1 MADLKVFVSSTCYDL
16 SIVREQLK
24 KFIAQMGYQ
33 SVLSDYS
40 DIIYDPREHTH
51 TSCIQEVNN
60 IDILVL
66 IIGSRYGGEAIPDA
80 LAKIDIDKLKNL
92 SKSKMVF
99 EEGNSISITQAEV
112 LKAIEL
118 EIPIYI
124 FVNDKVHHEYFM
136 YTKNKELIDKINFPS
151 IDKQETAKYIFN
163 FIDFLSHRLSN
174 NNIMTYSK
182 LDDIE
187 FQLKKQWA
195 GYFQRLLKE
204 QATSNFE
211 AKNFDSLFEKINDL
225 KVAMIS
231 SITNDEAK
239 NIAKYTIEFRR
250 LIDTFAI
257 LKIEKDLIITSKQ
270 SFVDLLKNIKIKSV
284 LVFDDE
290 NRRGNSFVF
299 IKEDNKIIESRL
311 SINFMNTVK
320 ESWDTFKSLKDEH
333 KKIVYETLSDDFN
346 NRGFSPYYLRVT
358 TNTLQEYLKSKDLK
372 NIDFETKIK
381 DIEFY
386 FE

>member
-16 SIVREQLK
+16 SIIREQLK
-24 KFIAQMGYQ
+24 KFIGQMGYQ

-40 DIIYDPREHTH
+40 DILYDPREHTH

-66 IIGSRYGGEAIPDA
+66 IIGSRYGGEAIPEA
-80 LAKIDIDKLKNL
+80 LAQIDIEKLKNL
-92 SKSKMVF
+92 SKSKNVF

-136 YTKNKELIDKINFPS
+136 YTKNRDLIDKINFPS
-151 IDKQETAKYIFN
+151 IEKQETAKYIFN

-204 QATSNFE
+204 QATSIFE
-211 AKNFDSLFEKINDL
+211 SKNFDSLFEKINDL

-231 SITNDEAK
+231 TITSDEAK
-239 NIAKYTIEFRR
+239 NIAKYTIEYRR
-250 LIDTFAI
+250 LIDTFVM
-257 LKIEKDLIITSKQ
+257 LKIEKDLTINSKET
-270 SFVDLLKNIKIKSV
+270 FVNLLKSIKIKS
-284 LVFDDE
+284 LFLIDE
-290 NRRGNSFVF
+290 DKRPNTFIF
-299 IKEDNKIIESRL
+299 IKEDNKIIESIM
-311 SINFMNTVK
+311 SINFMIGIK
-320 ESWDTFKSLKDEH
+320 ESWDIFKSLKNEH
-333 KKIVYETLSDDFN
+333 RKIVYETLLDDFN
-346 NRGFSPYYLRVT
+346 NRGLVHHYLRLSKD
-358 TNTLQEYLKSKDLK
+358 TLEEYLEFKDIK
-372 NIDFETKIK
+372 NIDLENKIK

>member
-1 MADLKVFVSSTCYDL
+1 
-16 SIVREQLK
+16 
-24 KFIAQMGYQ
+24 
-33 SVLSDYS
+33 
-40 DIIYDPREHTH
+40 
-51 TSCIQEVNN
+51 
-60 IDILVL
+60 
-66 IIGSRYGGEAIPDA
+66 
-80 LAKIDIDKLKNL
+80 
-92 SKSKMVF
+92 
-99 EEGNSISITQAEV
+99 
-112 LKAIEL
+112 
-118 EIPIYI
+118 
-124 FVNDKVHHEYFM
+124 
-136 YTKNKELIDKINFPS
+136 
-151 IDKQETAKYIFN
+151 
-163 FIDFLSHRLSN
+163 
-174 NNIMTYSK
+174 MTYSK

-358 TNTLQEYLKSKDLK
+358 TNTLQEYLESKDLK

>member
-1 MADLKVFVSSTCYDL
+1 M
-16 SIVREQLK
+16 
-24 KFIAQMGYQ
+24 
-33 SVLSDYS
+33 
-40 DIIYDPREHTH
+40 
-51 TSCIQEVNN
+51 
-60 IDILVL
+60 
-66 IIGSRYGGEAIPDA
+66 
-80 LAKIDIDKLKNL
+80 KNL
-92 SKSKMVF
+92 SKSKNVF
-99 EEGNSISITQAEV
+99 EDGNSISITQAEV

-358 TNTLQEYLKSKDLK
+358 TNTLQEYLESKDLK

>member
-257 LKIEKDLIITSKQ
+257 LKIEKDL
-270 SFVDLLKNIKIKSV
+270 
-284 LVFDDE
+284 
-290 NRRGNSFVF
+290 
-299 IKEDNKIIESRL
+299 
-311 SINFMNTVK
+311 
-320 ESWDTFKSLKDEH
+320 
-333 KKIVYETLSDDFN
+333 
-346 NRGFSPYYLRVT
+346 
-358 TNTLQEYLKSKDLK
+358 
-372 NIDFETKIK
+372 
-381 DIEFY
+381 
-386 FE
+386 